1 MHRRLKNLAK
11 AITSEGNEENMKMNV
26 TGLLKKKTEA
36 YTEIR
41 VLSTSKYISS
51 IFAISEPYS
60 T

>member
-26 TGLLKKKTEA
+26 TGLLKKTEV
-36 YTEIR
+36 YTEIH